1 MKPNNPFV
9 ISGYRG
15 PEYFCDRIKET
26 NKVVSALTNERNLTL
41 MAPRRYGKTGLIRNV
56 FHTLP
61 DEYATIYVDIYST
74 TNLNEFTQ
82 AFASAVVG
90 TLDTTVDKAL
100 TAIGRFF
107 KAVRPTVTP
116 DGTGGVS
123 FSFVVEKEAT
133 EATLKGAFDYLASKE
148 QRIVVAIDEF
158 QQIMSY
164 PEKGT
169 EALLRSRIQ
178 FLENTNFIFAGSR
191 HHLMGEMFTSPRH
204 PFYQSTDILS
214 LDVIAPDSYRAF
226 AERFFREAGRGF
238 SADVF
243 RTLYNRFDGVTWYV
257 QNILN
262 RIWGEGGTLES
273 EKDVA
278 LAVESLVEDRA
289 LTFHDLLAA
298 QTEVGK
304 NLLRAIAF
312 EGKVKELTAGEFL
325 RRHSFAAPSSVRTAL
340 PSLIE
345 HDLVYRAV
353 DGYMVY
359 DYFFA
364 EYLRRSCAVMAQGVT

>member
-15 PEYFCDRIKET
+15 PEFFCDRVKET
-26 NKVVSALTNERNLTL
+26 GKVVSALTNERNLTL

-56 FHTLP
+56 FHSLP
-61 DEYATIYVDIYST
+61 KEYAPIYVDIYST
-74 TNLNEFTQ
+74 ANLNEFTQ

-90 TLDTTVDKAL
+90 ALDTTVDRAL

-123 FSFVVEKEAT
+123 FSFAVEKAAT
-133 EATLKGAFDYLASKE
+133 EATLKGVFDYLASKDR
-148 QRIVVAIDEF
+148 RIVVAVDEF
-158 QQIMSY
+158 QQIMDY

-169 EALLRSRIQ
+169 EAWLRSHIQ
-178 FLENTNFIFAGSR
+178 FLENTSFIFAGSR
-191 HHLMGEMFTSPRH
+191 HHMMGEMFTSPRH
-204 PFYQSTDILS
+204 PFYQSTDIMS
-214 LDVIAPDSYRAF
+214 LDVIAPDSYLAF
-226 AERFFREAGRGF
+226 AERFFREAGRAF
-238 SADVF
+238 SPEAF
-243 RTLYNRFDGVTWYV
+243 MALYNRFDGVTWYLQSV
-257 QNILN
+257 LN
-262 RIWGEGGTLES
+262 RIWGEGGALES
-273 EKDVA
+273 ERDLA
-278 LAVESLVEDRA
+278 GAVESLVEDRA
-289 LTFHDLLAA
+289 LTFHDLLVA

-304 NLLRAIAF
+304 NLLRAIAV

-325 RRHSFAAPSSVRTAL
+325 RRHSLTAPSSVRTAL

-345 HDLVYRAV
+345 HDLVYRAA

-359 DYFFA
+359 DYLFA
-364 EYLRRSCAVMAQGVT
+364 EYLRKRK